1 MKNKRFFR
9 VLAVALTL
17 ALLLVAIPA
26 MPVSAAT
33 SVNVNPDEGEIGDEI
48 TVSGFG
54 TYPLEYYIFFS
65 SQNVD
70 LGDEIDDEVTA
81 YDFLVSVSA
90 AGVAGAYSATNLLV
104 PAELTDGED
113 GESVHGGT
121 YYLYM
126 TRTNNETIV
135 AKTTFYLTGV
145 AQITG
150 PDPDEGTVGTE
161 VEISGVGFA
170 PDETISVE
178 YDGEEIDIDSGDEE
192 ADEDGEFTLFI
203 IIPESEFGE
212 HTITVKGEDS
222 LAELEAVFT
231 VEPEISVNPV
241 SGEAGTVITVT
252 GTGFDRRNG
261 VDFSF
266 GGDSINVVWL
276 VEGGGRTN
284 SDGTFAVNLTVPDVV
299 PGSYTILAEDE
310 DDNDIFATA
319 NFTVVVNTAV
329 NVSPTT
335 GKVGDSI
342 TVVGSSFGAGA
353 TATLYFDDINIGTVP
368 VGIDGSFTTSR
379 DIPASTTGVHTIRV
393 EGTAGRSATASVSVE
408 PEMTMTPLTGIGG
421 DGVSVSGTGFGANKT
436 ITIMYGDTAVTPATT
451 ITTGTNGSFSGSF
464 DVPAIPGGNYTVTV
478 SDGTSDLTTNFTVEA
493 GATISPTSG
502 EMGDTIQ
509 VTGHGFGASKTI
521 TILYGNATI
530 QPTAQI
536 TTNAGGSFS
545 GSFDVPAIPGGT
557 ATLTIS
563 DGTIDIS
570 VSFTVRANINLNP
583 TSGEVGDG
591 VGIAGYGFGAS
602 RPITILFNNIPV
614 TPLAPIMTNTSG
626 LFSAAQF
633 YVPAS
638 PGGTAIITVNDGT
651 TTVNASFTVETGD
664 ISINPKTSNASPG
677 HIGTEI
683 TISGDG
689 YAAIAPIEVT
699 YDDAVLPTD
708 PGETGSNGFFTAT
721 FEIPRSTAGEHTIAV
736 SINGVEVE
744 QFTFIME
751 SNAPLA
757 PELITIFF
765 SEKAEPPIR
774 FDWGEV
780 GDASLPVTYNLVIY
794 TVEGSTE
801 ITVIEHLGLSVTEY
815 TLTEAE
821 VLKLVPLEKNEY
833 YYWHV
838 NAEDGAGNVSSWIA
852 TDTFY
857 IGGEGWPGWLM
868 WLWIGLGGLA
878 VFIFALWLGR
888 RIAYSS
894 Y

>member
-1 MKNKRFFR
+1 MI
-9 VLAVALTL
+9 A
-17 ALLLVAIPA
+17 
-26 MPVSAAT
+26 
-33 SVNVNPDEGEIGDEI
+33 
-48 TVSGFG
+48 
-54 TYPLEYYIFFS
+54 
-65 SQNVD
+65 
-70 LGDEIDDEVTA
+70 
-81 YDFLVSVSA
+81 
-90 AGVAGAYSATNLLV
+90 
-104 PAELTDGED
+104 
-113 GESVHGGT
+113 
-121 YYLYM
+121 
-126 TRTNNETIV
+126 
-135 AKTTFYLTGV
+135 
-145 AQITG
+145 
-150 PDPDEGTVGTE
+150 
-161 VEISGVGFA
+161 
-170 PDETISVE
+170 
-178 YDGEEIDIDSGDEE
+178 
-192 ADEDGEFTLFI
+192 
-203 IIPESEFGE
+203 
-212 HTITVKGEDS
+212 
-222 LAELEAVFT
+222 
-231 VEPEISVNPV
+231 
-241 SGEAGTVITVT
+241 
-252 GTGFDRRNG
+252 
-261 VDFSF
+261 
-266 GGDSINVVWL
+266 
-276 VEGGGRTN
+276 
-284 SDGTFAVNLTVPDVV
+284 
-299 PGSYTILAEDE
+299 
-310 DDNDIFATA
+310 
-319 NFTVVVNTAV
+319 
-329 NVSPTT
+329 
-335 GKVGDSI
+335 
-342 TVVGSSFGAGA
+342 
-353 TATLYFDDINIGTVP
+353 
-368 VGIDGSFTTSR
+368 
-379 DIPASTTGVHTIRV
+379 
-393 EGTAGRSATASVSVE
+393 
-408 PEMTMTPLTGIGG
+408 
-421 DGVSVSGTGFGANKT
+421 
-436 ITIMYGDTAVTPATT
+436 
-451 ITTGTNGSFSGSF
+451 
-464 DVPAIPGGNYTVTV
+464 
-478 SDGTSDLTTNFTVEA
+478 
-493 GATISPTSG
+493 
-502 EMGDTIQ
+502 
-509 VTGHGFGASKTI
+509 
-521 TILYGNATI
+521 
-530 QPTAQI
+530 PTAPI

-545 GSFDVPAIPGGT
+545 GGFDVPAIPGGT

-614 TPLAPIMTNTSG
+614 TPLAPIMTNTNG

-664 ISINPKTSNASPG
+664 ISISPKTSNASPG

-689 YAAIAPIEVT
+689 YVANAPIEVT
-699 YDDAVLPTD
+699 YDGEVLATNPD
-708 PGETGSNGFFTAT
+708 ETGSNGSFTAT
-721 FEIPRSTAGEHTIAV
+721 FEIPRSAAGEHTIAV

-757 PELITIFF
+757 PELITIFY

-780 GDASLPVTYNLVIY
+780 EDTSLPVTYNLVIY
-794 TVEGSTE
+794 TVEGSAE

-815 TLTEAE
+815 TLTEVE

>member
-266 GGDSINVVWL
+266 GGNSINVVWL
-276 VEGGGRTN
+276 VESGGRTN
-284 SDGTFAVNLTVPDVV
+284 SDGTFAVNITVSDVA
-299 PGSYTILAEDE
+299 PGSFTILAEDE
-310 DDNDIFATA
+310 DDNDIFATST
-319 NFTVVVNTAV
+319 FTVVVNTAI
-329 NVSPTT
+329 NVSPIT
-335 GKVGDSI
+335 GIAGDGI
-342 TVVGSSFGAGA
+342 TVTGSSFGAGA
-353 TATLYFDDINIGTVP
+353 TATLYFDNVSQSTVLI
-368 VGIDGSFTTSR
+368 GIDGSFTISF
-379 DIPASTTGVHTIRV
+379 DIPASTTGVHIIGV
-393 EGTAGRSATASVSVE
+393 EDTAGRSAMASVSVT
-408 PEMTMTPLTGIGG
+408 PEMTMTPATGATG
-421 DGVSVSGTGFGANKT
+421 DGVTVRGTGFGASKN
-436 ITIMYGDTAVTPATT
+436 ITILYGNSAVTLTIP
-451 ITTGTNGSFSGSF
+451 ITTGTNGSFIGSF
-464 DVPAIPGGNYTVTV
+464 DVPPIPGGGYTVTV
-478 SDGTSDLTTNFTVEA
+478 TDGTSELTTSFTVVA
-493 GATISPTSG
+493 GAIINPTSG
-502 EMGDTIQ
+502 EVGDRVGIASQ
-509 VTGHGFGASKTI
+509 GFGANKNI
-521 TILYGNATI
+521 TIMYGNAVI
-530 QPTAQI
+530 EPTAPI
-536 TTNAGGSFS
+536 MTDSSGIFS
-545 GSFDVPAIPGGT
+545 GGFVIPAIPGGT
-557 ATLTIS
+557 AALSIS
-563 DGTIDIS
+563 DGTIS
-570 VSFTVRANINLNP
+570 VSVNLTVGASIAINP
-583 TSGEVGDG
+583 TSGGMGDG
-591 VGIAGYGFGAS
+591 VGIAGYGFGANKAV
-602 RPITILFNNIPV
+602 TILINNIPV
-614 TPLAPIMTNTSG
+614 TPLAPITTSSG
-626 LFSAAQF
+626 GSFNGSF
-633 YVPAS
+633 YIPAM
-638 PGGTAIITVNDGT
+638 PGGAAIITINDGT
-651 TTVNASFTVETGD
+651 ITKTTDFTVGTSD
-664 ISINPKTSNASPG
+664 ISISPKTSNASPG
-677 HIGTEI
+677 HIGAEI

-689 YAAIAPIEVT
+689 FAADAPIEVT
-699 YDDAVLPTD
+699 YDGAVLATD
-708 PGETGSNGFFTAT
+708 PDKTGSNGSFTAT
-721 FEIPRSTAGEHTIAV
+721 FKILQGTAGEHTVIV
-736 SINGVEVE
+736 SISGVEVE

-751 SNAPLA
+751 STPPPIPDLA
-757 PELITIFF
+757 IVYF
-765 SEKAEPPIR
+765 SKKAEPPIR

-780 GDASLPVTYNLVIY
+780 EDESLPVTYNLEIY
-794 TVEGSTE
+794 TVVGNTE
-801 ITVIEHLGLSVTEY
+801 ITVIEHLGLDATEY

-821 VLKLVPLEKNEY
+821 VLMLVPLEKNEY

-838 NAEDGAGNVSSWIA
+838 NAEDGAGNVSVYSSA
-852 TDTFY
+852 DTFY